1 MAMSEANTGARDFS
15 DQRKQRIEEMLERVR
30 NARDEAQLMEL
41 KFEAYL
47 LEMATMALTE
57 QLRQTPPKS
66 A

>member
-1 MAMSEANTGARDFS
+1 MSEANTGARDFP

-30 NARDEAQLMEL
+30 SARDDAQFMEL

-57 QLRQTPPKS
+57 QLRRPPPQG